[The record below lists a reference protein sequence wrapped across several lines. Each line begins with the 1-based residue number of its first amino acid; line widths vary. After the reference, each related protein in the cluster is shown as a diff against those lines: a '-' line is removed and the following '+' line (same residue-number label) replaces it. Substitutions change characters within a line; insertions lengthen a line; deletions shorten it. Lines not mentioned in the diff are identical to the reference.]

1 MKVLVSSTHNILKNV
16 TLLQQKKKDDDF
28 FRYISLSLISTLLV
42 NVTQVNYL
50 EQVPEV
56 SSNGRP
62 ECLSQRETYL
72 HRPHLFLWHFTS
84 YKITWLIEAV
94 TKNPTL
100 NFVKKISVLFSLYQ
114 YIIETVFSIDK
125 SFFNIWG
132 TDFTGDIQKLMMYLY
147 SIKFFNQCITTEKQL
162 QQKTWYNTLLL

>member
-72 HRPHLFLWHFTS
+72 HRPHLFYDIS
-84 YKITWLIEAV
+84 PLI
-94 TKNPTL
+94 K
-100 NFVKKISVLFSLYQ
+100 
-114 YIIETVFSIDK
+114 
-125 SFFNIWG
+125 
-132 TDFTGDIQKLMMYLY
+132 
-147 SIKFFNQCITTEKQL
+147 
-162 QQKTWYNTLLL
+162 